1 MEYVAS
7 NKEGILKRIG
17 IVLAAFALLGGI
29 VPATIAAPRQQPDVS
44 STYVVVYAANVSLDT
59 AHAAISAA
67 GGTII
72 KENVGVGVATV
83 STSNPNFIAAVRQQP
98 ALYGV
103 SRNASVGIAPQ
114 AARRQQDRREVEQ
127 LNQERQASKNQ
138 PAAARLQSARSRKLD
153 AEPLADLQWDLQMIH
168 ATADGSYRK
177 QLGSK
182 RVLVG
187 VIDTG
192 IDGLHPDIAPN
203 FDAALSRNFTQDI
216 ELVDGPCAE
225 EPDQS
230 CDDPADVDENGHG
243 THVAG
248 TIGAAL
254 NGLGIAGIAPNVT
267 LVNLRAGQDSGYF
280 FLQSTVD
287 ALTYAGDIG
296 VDVVNMSFYTDPW
309 LYNCTS
315 NPADS
320 PEEQLEQ
327 RAIIEGTQ
335 RALRYAHNRGVTLV
349 AAAGNEHT
357 DIGHPASDSTSP
369 DFPPETARTRTVDN
383 SCLIMPTEGNNVV
396 VVSAIG
402 PSKAKADYSN
412 YGVQQTDFA
421 APGGFFRD
429 RFGTNQHRSVAN
441 LILSA
446 YPESIAIAN
455 GDLNPDGTPNNDF
468 VVEDCNAS
476 VCAYYQYLQGT
487 SMAAPHAVGV
497 AALIVSEYGK
507 KDSRHSDGLTLSPNK
522 VKRIMKDTATAQSCP
537 TPRLVDYSAIGRTPD
552 FNALCQGNKHFNG
565 FYGYGI
571 VDALHAVDD

>member
-1 MEYVAS
+1 M
-7 NKEGILKRIG
+7 KRIG
-17 IVLAAFALLGGI
+17 VILAALALLSGI
-29 VPATIAAPRQQPDVS
+29 VPATIAAPRQQPGGS

-59 AHAAISAA
+59 AHAAIIAA
-67 GGTII
+67 GGMIV
-72 KENVGVGVATV
+72 KENIGVGIATV
-83 STSNPNFIAAVRQQP
+83 STSNPNFITAVRQQP

-103 SRNASVGIAPQ
+103 SRNTSIGVAPQ
-114 AARRQQDRREVEQ
+114 AVRRQQDRREIEQ
-127 LNQERQASKNQ
+127 LTQERQASKNQ
-138 PAAARLQSARSRKLD
+138 PAQARLQSARSKKPD
-153 AEPLADLQWDLQMIH
+153 AEPLADLQWDMQMIH

-187 VIDTG
+187 IIDTG
-192 IDGLHPDIAPN
+192 VDGSHPDIAPN
-203 FDAALSRNFTQDI
+203 FSSDLSRNFTQDI
-216 ELVDGPCAE
+216 ELIDGPCAD
-225 EPDQS
+225 EPDHS

-296 VDVVNMSFYTDPW
+296 VDVVNMSYYTDPW
-309 LYNCTS
+309 LFNCAS

-327 RAIIEGTQ
+327 RTIIEGTQ
-335 RALRYAHNRGVTLV
+335 RALRYAHNRGVTLI
-349 AAAGNEHT
+349 AAEGNEHS
-357 DIGHPASDSTSP
+357 DMGHPIADASSP
-369 DFPPETARTRTVDN
+369 DFPPDAAHARTIDN
-383 SCLIMPTEGNNVV
+383 SCLSMPAEGSNVIV
-396 VVSAIG
+396 ISAIG
-402 PSKAKADYSN
+402 PTKAKADYSN
-412 YGVQQTDFA
+412 YGVEQTNFA

-429 RFGTNQHRSVAN
+429 GFGTAQYRSVGN

-446 YPESIAIAN
+446 YPQALALSN

-468 VVEDCNAS
+468 VVEDCNS
-476 VCAYYQYLQGT
+476 SGVCAYYQYLQGT

-507 KDSRHSDGLTLSPNK
+507 KDARHPDGLTLSPDK
-522 VKRIMKDTATAQSCP
+522 VQRIMKDTATAQSCP
-537 TPRLVDYSAIGRTPD
+537 TPRLVDYSAIGRAPD

-571 VDALHAVDD
+571 VDALRAVDN